1 MFAAAVAVIALV
13 VILCMTIPGKR
24 SRQKRVSATQAEIP
38 TAVGGQDAYETRYI
52 YAPRR
57 TFSSNRKIRIRPD
70 YYKRLRQ
77 VSVIPGSRSC
87 SLIAYLDNI
96 LRAHLE
102 DNEEYIDCFCRKNE
116 LEKTVKV
123 TPKKRRKMTP
133 KS

>member
-96 LRAHLE
+96 LRAHLK

-116 LEKTVKV
+116 PHNLDE
-123 TPKKRRKMTP
+123 
-133 KS
+133 

>member
-1 MFAAAVAVIALV
+1 MTDKMMLARMFAAAVAVIALV

-116 LEKTVKV
+116 PHNLDE
-123 TPKKRRKMTP
+123 
-133 KS
+133 

>member
-13 VILCMTIPGKR
+13 AILCMTIPGKR
-24 SRQKRVSATQAEIP
+24 SRPKRAPATQAESP

-116 LEKTVKV
+116 PHNLDE
-123 TPKKRRKMTP
+123 
-133 KS
+133 

>member
-1 MFAAAVAVIALV
+1 MTDKMMLACMFAAAVAVIALV

-116 LEKTVKV
+116 PHNLDE
-123 TPKKRRKMTP
+123 
-133 KS
+133 

>member
-1 MFAAAVAVIALV
+1 MTDKMMLACMFAAAVAVIALV

-24 SRQKRVSATQAEIP
+24 SRQKRAPATRVEIP

-77 VSVIPGSRSC
+77 VSVIPGSRSF

-102 DNEEYIDCFCRKNE
+102 DNGEYIDCFCRKKEPDN
-116 LEKTVKV
+116 LDK
-123 TPKKRRKMTP
+123 
-133 KS
+133 

>member
-1 MFAAAVAVIALV
+1 MLACMFAAAVAVIALV

-57 TFSSNRKIRIRPD
+57 TFFSNRKIRIRPD

-77 VSVIPGSRSC
+77 VSVIPGSRSF

-116 LEKTVKV
+116 PHNLDE
-123 TPKKRRKMTP
+123 
-133 KS
+133 

>member
-1 MFAAAVAVIALV
+1 MTDKMMLASMFAAAVAVIALV
-13 VILCMTIPGKR
+13 AILCMTIPGKR
-24 SRQKRVSATQAEIP
+24 SRPKRAPATR
-38 TAVGGQDAYETRYI
+38 VDAYETRYI
-52 YAPRR
+52 YAPRS

-77 VSVIPGSRSC
+77 VSVTPGSRSF

-116 LEKTVKV
+116 PHNLDE
-123 TPKKRRKMTP
+123 
-133 KS
+133 

>member
-1 MFAAAVAVIALV
+1 MTDKMMLACMFAAAVAVIALV

-24 SRQKRVSATQAEIP
+24 SRQKRVSATQTEIP

-116 LEKTVKV
+116 PHNLDE
-123 TPKKRRKMTP
+123 
-133 KS
+133 

>member
-1 MFAAAVAVIALV
+1 MTDKMMLASMFAAAVAEIALV

-24 SRQKRVSATQAEIP
+24 SRPKRAPATRVEIP
-38 TAVGGQDAYETRYI
+38 TVGGGQDAYETRYI
-52 YAPRR
+52 YAPRS

-116 LEKTVKV
+116 PHNLDE
-123 TPKKRRKMTP
+123 
-133 KS
+133 